1 MFVKEVEK
9 KVKERKSHEGQRS
22 IFILKKRPP
31 SPSPPSP
38 RRINHAAFR
47 SDREGGGGRETAK
60 REIRLIHKRLHW
72 FGESPNPPVI
82 LPIIYTLLVVIPV
95 AAVSGKPRIGD

>member
-22 IFILKKRPP
+22 IFIFKKDPLP
-31 SPSPPSP
+31 LPPSP

-47 SDREGGGGRETAK
+47 SDREGGEGRERDSEEGNPVNPQA
-60 REIRLIHKRLHW
+60 
-72 FGESPNPPVI
+72 SP
-82 LPIIYTLLVVIPV
+82 LVW
-95 AAVSGKPRIGD
+95 